1 MGASCT
7 GIFANQPASIP
18 ATKQPKTLLM
28 KVPQG
33 HEGGMTRCANKEQL
47 QRLTLPNAP
56 PKAVNRNNRNIRLTT
71 NPEYT

>member
-1 MGASCT
+1 
-7 GIFANQPASIP
+7 
-18 ATKQPKTLLM
+18 LLM